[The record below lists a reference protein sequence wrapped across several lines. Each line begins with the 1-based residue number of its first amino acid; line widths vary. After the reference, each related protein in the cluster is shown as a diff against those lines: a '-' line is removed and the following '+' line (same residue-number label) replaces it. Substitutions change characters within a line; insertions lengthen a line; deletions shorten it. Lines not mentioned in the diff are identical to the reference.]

1 MKKSIILSVLFLA
14 ALLVGCGDGGAPV
27 VVKDTSETIS
37 MEIVGNMKAMSEIFN
52 TITDEASAKA
62 AVPKI
67 EAVRKNMRGVAARA
81 KALPK
86 MSDAEVK
93 AFDAKVA
100 TEMEGVMKTLMPAR
114 MKLQEVMDKNP
125 EVLKILEPA
134 LTGMDQDM

>member
-27 VVKDTSETIS
+27 VVKDTPETIS

-93 AFDAKVA
+93 AFDAKM
-100 TEMEGVMKTLMPAR
+100 TTGVMKTLMPAR

-125 EVLKILEPA
+125 EVLKILEPT

>member
-14 ALLVGCGDGGAPV
+14 ALLVGCGDDGAPV
-27 VVKDTSETIS
+27 VVKDTPETIS

>member
-27 VVKDTSETIS
+27 VVKDTPETIS

-93 AFDAKVA
+93 AFDAKMT